1 MPSDTK
7 NVKLGVCTVTYDGVD
22 LGYTKGGVEVEVKSE
37 TKKVM
42 VDQFGNTPINEYV
55 LGRTCTAKV
64 PLAETTLENLA
75 RIMPGATLTAIG
87 AVKATGTVTFATSAP
102 VANDTVT
109 VNGVVFTFKT
119 GAVTNPHDISL
130 TGVTTFGQAAEA
142 FANAVNGSIDPR
154 VSQIT
159 ATVAAGVVTLTAD
172 DAGVA
177 GNAVTLAKTATSV
190 TVSGANLT
198 GGLDATRKKV
208 VVSNGVGVSLL
219 DRAKK
224 LVLHPIAN
232 EPANRNDDFTIP
244 LAATAG
250 DMQFAFK
257 LDDERIYN
265 CTFEAYPNPAT
276 KTLFVVGD
284 EAAA

>member
-1 MPSDTK
+1 MPSDTR
-7 NVKLGVCTVTYDGVD
+7 NVKLGVCTVTFDGVD

-75 RIMPGATLTAIG
+75 RIMPGAALSAIG
-87 AVKATGTVTFATSAP
+87 GVKATGTVTFATSAP
-102 VANDTVT
+102 ANNDTVT

-119 GAVTNPHDISL
+119 GSVVSPNDISL
-130 TGVTTFGQAAEA
+130 TGITTFGQGAAA
-142 FANAVNGSIDPR
+142 FAAAVNASIDPL
-154 VSQIT
+154 VTQIT
-159 ATVAAGVVTLTAD
+159 ASVVAGVVTLTAD

-177 GNAVTLAKTATSV
+177 GNLVTLAKSATSI
-190 TVSGANLT
+190 TVSGANLAS
-198 GGLDATRKKV
+198 GADATRKKV

-219 DRAKK
+219 SLAKR

-232 EPANRNDDFTIP
+232 AADNRNEDFTIP
-244 LAATAG
+244 LASTAG

-265 CTFEAYPNPAT
+265 CTFEAYPNPTT
-276 KTLFVVGD
+276 KTLFIVGD